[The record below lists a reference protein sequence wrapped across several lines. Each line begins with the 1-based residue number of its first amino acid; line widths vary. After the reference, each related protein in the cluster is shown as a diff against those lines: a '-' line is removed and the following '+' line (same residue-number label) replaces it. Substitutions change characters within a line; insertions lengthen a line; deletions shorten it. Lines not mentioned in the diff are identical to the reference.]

1 MTDDGHYFAVKKP
14 AWLTTTK
21 KRRRCAQKGRK
32 RKPYRHHG
40 ALEVARRPAVRLSHT
55 HILAAKERRKTKA
68 ACIVVIVKYEEEEEE
83 EEEAHIRAIPLRQL
97 KL

>member
-55 HILAAKERRKTKA
+55 HTGGEGEEKDQGRLHRRH
-68 ACIVVIVKYEEEEEE
+68 CEV
-83 EEEAHIRAIPLRQL
+83 
-97 KL
+97 